1 MSADNRHETTMPRA
15 LPQKGVTAKMTNAAA
30 HVTATG
36 RSKPSKNV
44 ADGDKRKQESANL
57 AKAEALAE
65 KVEKSLTSTL
75 HGELFEGTK
84 SSNATRHKQMPEM
97 FALRA
102 EIQDL
107 KTAIEK
113 KDRHGNDDQEQTEAK
128 VSNKLNANMLAAVKN
143 IVTQEIDA
151 QLRDIKIREER
162 RDERA
167 QLAAKEAKA
176 LDNKVYTLENKF
188 RKINDKTSTS
198 TPDAAVSKRLTAL
211 EAQVEALQDDNDH
224 AERVAALDFQ
234 VHKLEIQ
241 VKALQEKNE
250 QLKAEIERFREEG
263 FAVEETD
270 FGDQGFDDG
279 DDEYDQNENYL
290 DRATRAW
297 EPEEE
302 GQAVDF
308 PETEYQDYE
317 GEEASEDDF
326 IDPDDMYYEWD
337 DEDEPLFGAY

>member
-1 MSADNRHETTMPRA
+1 MSADNRHKTTMPRA
-15 LPQKGVTAKMTNAAA
+15 LPHKNANENMTNAVAA
-30 HVTATG
+30 ATATG
-36 RSKPSKNV
+36 RSMASKDVVN
-44 ADGDKRKQESANL
+44 GDKRKEESANL

-102 EIQDL
+102 EVQDL

-113 KDRHGNDDQEQTEAK
+113 RDRHGNDDQEQTEAK
-128 VSNKLNANMLAAVKN
+128 VSNKLNANLLAAVKN
-143 IVTQEIDA
+143 IVVQEIDA

-162 RDERA
+162 RNEQA
-167 QLAAKEAKA
+167 QKTTKEIKA
-176 LDNKVYTLENKF
+176 LDNKVYALENKF
-188 RKINDKTSTS
+188 RKTNEKASTS
-198 TPDAAVSKRLTAL
+198 TPNTAVSKRLATL
-211 EAQVEALQDDNDH
+211 EAQVEALQDDNYH
-224 AERVAALDFQ
+224 AERVVALDGL

-241 VKALQEKNE
+241 IKALQEKNE
-250 QLKAEIERFREEG
+250 QLEAEIERFREEV
-263 FAVEETD
+263 FAAEETD
-270 FGDQGFDDG
+270 FGYQEFDDDG
-279 DDEYDQNENYL
+279 NEYDQGENYL
-290 DRATRAW
+290 DRVARTW

-302 GQAVDF
+302 GQAVNF

-326 IDPDDMYYEWD
+326 IDPDEMYYEWND
-337 DEDEPLFGAY
+337 DEPLFGAY